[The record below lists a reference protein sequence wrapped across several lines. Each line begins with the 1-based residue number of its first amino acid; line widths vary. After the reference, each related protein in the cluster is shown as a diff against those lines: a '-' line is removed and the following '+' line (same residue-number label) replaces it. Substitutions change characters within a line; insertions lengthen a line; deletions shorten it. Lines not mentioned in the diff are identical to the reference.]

1 MLHYAQDLAASP
13 PVLYKFMVGRRAAPP
28 FLIFGPP
35 PQSLSNARP
44 AALTRHRPAAAVHE
58 RGLAEPAEGG

>member
-28 FLIFGPP
+28 FLIFGPA
-35 PQSLSNARP
+35 QRLSSARP